1 MLPQRDIIPEPMEN
15 SETLMDWITV
25 QEASQLSGY
34 HPERIRE
41 LVRDGK
47 VSARKFGFVWMV
59 SKSSLNK
66 YTEAAKKSSDKR
78 RGPK

>member
-1 MLPQRDIIPEPMEN
+1 MRGQRDIIIAPMEN
-15 SETLMDWITV
+15 SETLVDWITV
-25 QEASQLSGY
+25 QEASKLSGY
-34 HPERIRE
+34 HPERVRE

-59 SKSSLNK
+59 SKSSLEK
-66 YTEAAKKSSDKR
+66 YTAAAKKSSDKR